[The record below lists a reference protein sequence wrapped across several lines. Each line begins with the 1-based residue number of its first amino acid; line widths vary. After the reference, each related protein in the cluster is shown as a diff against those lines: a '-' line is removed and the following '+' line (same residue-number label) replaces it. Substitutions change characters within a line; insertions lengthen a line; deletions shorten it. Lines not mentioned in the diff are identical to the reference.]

1 MKRIVIFFIT
11 AITLIIFGGTS
22 AISSDCRRGVLDKA
36 YCDEDLDLVADLPMD
51 ESEWVNPSTI
61 IFTYTP
67 VEDPAVYANIWELY
81 TTKSVGHKSFDFTS
95 TLESL

>member
-36 YCDEDLDLVADLPMD
+36 YCDEDLDLVADLPID

-67 VEDPAVYANIWELY
+67 VEDPAVYANIWDGFVRHMSKI
-81 TTKSVGHKSFDFTS
+81 TGKKDRKSVV
-95 TLESL
+95 